1 MCAGRR
7 AAKLPAMSRFLIA
20 ALPSDEQPSP
30 LLRLAR
36 ELDARGHTVLV
47 YSSADQRAAVQAAG
61 CAFLP
66 PLDGGRA
73 EDLARHVANAQ
84 PDMLVAD
91 SACSTAAAAVHG
103 RCGQPWAT
111 FGGVP
116 GSADLLERLAYDAD
130 ASAGSAAALTGASS

>member
-1 MCAGRR
+1 MCGAS
-7 AAKLPAMSRFLIA
+7 APAKLPAMPRFLIA
-20 ALPSDEQPSP
+20 ALPSDGQPSP

-36 ELDARGHTVLV
+36 ELGARGHEVLV
-47 YSSADQRAAVQAAG
+47 HSTHDQRAAVEAAG
-61 CAFLP
+61 CAFLA

-73 EDLARHVANAQ
+73 DDLARHVANAQ

-91 SACSTAAAAVHG
+91 SACATAAAAVHG

-116 GSADLLERLAYDAD
+116 GSADLLERLAYE
-130 ASAGSAAALTGASS
+130 ASAGAAPAPARTGASV